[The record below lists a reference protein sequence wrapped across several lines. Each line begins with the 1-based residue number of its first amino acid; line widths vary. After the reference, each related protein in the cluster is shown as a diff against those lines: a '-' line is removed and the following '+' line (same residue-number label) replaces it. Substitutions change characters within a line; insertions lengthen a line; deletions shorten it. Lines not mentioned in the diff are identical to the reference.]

1 MDFESSKRIGCDS
14 PVVAVDLRLELPVEP
29 QSYTVV
35 TQSFA
40 DVQDPESSPAISMGA
55 FLVAREQMGL
65 LPRISVYSE
74 RGTDRERMRMLYMN
88 GAALRIWKAMGMQPT
103 ESGRQFR
110 PPRSAV
116 LAFGMPFGE

>member
-1 MDFESSKRIGCDS
+1 MALESSKMMGCNS
-14 PVVAVDLRLELPVEP
+14 PASTLDLLELPIEP

-40 DVQDPESSPAISMGA
+40 EVQDPDGSPAISMGL
-55 FLVAREQMGL
+55 FLVARDQMGL
-65 LPRISVYSE
+65 LPRISIYSE
-74 RGTDRERMRMLYMN
+74 RGTNRERMRLLYMN
-88 GAALRIWKAMGMQPT
+88 GSALRVWKAMGMHPNET
-103 ESGRQFR
+103 GRQFR